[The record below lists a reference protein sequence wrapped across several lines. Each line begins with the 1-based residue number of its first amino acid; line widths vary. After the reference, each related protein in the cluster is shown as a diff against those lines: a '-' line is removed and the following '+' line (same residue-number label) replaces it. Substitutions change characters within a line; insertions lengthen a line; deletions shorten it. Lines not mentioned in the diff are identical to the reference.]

1 MDDSDSLSDLE
12 LETPPKMTFDEAK
25 TQIFR
30 EPGLIKEKKEL
41 LKAMYYYC
49 KDSKPII
56 SEFIFH
62 SEKAFK
68 NYKVLVLAHDHFF
81 CTRILQQ

>member
-49 KDSKPII
+49 KDSKL
-56 SEFIFH
+56 F
-62 SEKAFK
+62 
-68 NYKVLVLAHDHFF
+68 
-81 CTRILQQ
+81 

>member
-12 LETPPKMTFDEAK
+12 LDIPPKMTFDEAK

-41 LKAMYYYC
+41 LKAMYFYS
-49 KDSKPII
+49 KDSKPHI
-56 SEFIFH
+56 
-62 SEKAFK
+62 
-68 NYKVLVLAHDHFF
+68 LVNNI
-81 CTRILQQ
+81 CS

>member
-12 LETPPKMTFDEAK
+12 LDIPPKMTFDEAK

-41 LKAMYYYC
+41 LKAMYFYS
-49 KDSKPII
+49 KDSKS
-56 SEFIFH
+56 SEIMIH
-62 SEKAFK
+62 ICS
-68 NYKVLVLAHDHFF
+68 
-81 CTRILQQ
+81 

>member
-12 LETPPKMTFDEAK
+12 LDIPPKMTFDEAK

-41 LKAMYYYC
+41 LKAMYFYS
-49 KDSKPII
+49 KDSKSHII
-56 SEFIFH
+56 VNNICS
-62 SEKAFK
+62 
-68 NYKVLVLAHDHFF
+68 
-81 CTRILQQ
+81 